1 MNQRRVLVLVLG
13 ALVVYFAWSRGSELL
28 GSRGGS
34 AGVGGPAGQRSVV
47 DAEVEALRIGSLNRK
62 TDVFTPGRNLFQFGA
77 PPRKRVKPTPAPK
90 PPPPPQPQPQV
101 AQAAPQPA
109 QPPARRPPKIDFTY
123 MGSFGPDGRRIAV
136 FTDSETIYNA
146 MVGEVIKDVFVVAN
160 IGFESVDIEFEGFPD
175 AEPERLAVG
184 GP

>member
-1 MNQRRVLVLVLG
+1 MNQRRILTLVLG
-13 ALVVYFAWSRGSELL
+13 ALVVFFAWSRGAEFL
-28 GSRGGS
+28 GSRGGP
-34 AGVGGPAGQRSVV
+34 AGGGGSTGQRSVV
-47 DAEVEALRIGSLNRK
+47 GAEVEALRIGSLNRK

-77 PPRKRVKPTPAPK
+77 PPRKRVKPPPAPK
-90 PPPPPQPQPQV
+90 PPPPQPQPQV
-101 AQAAPQPA
+101 TQAAPQPV

-123 MGSFGPDGRRIAV
+123 MGSFGPDGRKIAV
-136 FTDSETIYNA
+136 FTDRETIYNA